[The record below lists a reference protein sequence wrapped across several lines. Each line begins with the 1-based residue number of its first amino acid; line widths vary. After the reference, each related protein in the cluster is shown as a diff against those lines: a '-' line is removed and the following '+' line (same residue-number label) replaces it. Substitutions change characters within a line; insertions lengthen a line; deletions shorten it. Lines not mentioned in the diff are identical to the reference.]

1 MPRDDEPGAQDTPEE
16 AAFRAEVRAFLDAHA
31 TPIDPDAVPVRHDD
45 DWYAGHMKRS
55 REWQR
60 VLYEHGWA
68 GISWPEEHGGRG
80 ASAIQQTIF
89 NEEQARYDVSAG
101 ALSIGLGMVAPTL
114 MVHGTDEQQRH
125 LDAMLRGD
133 EIWCQLYS
141 EPGSGSDLASLATRA
156 VLDGDEYVVN
166 GQKVWNTY
174 AQFADWGILLA
185 RTNPDAPKHRGI
197 TYFLVDM
204 RTPGIDVRPLR
215 QISGVAHFNEV
226 FLNEVRIPK
235 ENVLGEVDNGWRV
248 AHTTLG
254 NERAMIGAGTGSRNA
269 EAVVELAR
277 AHGLTGDPV
286 MRQHL
291 AEAWIRSELL
301 RYFSLRLRAAMSRGE
316 TPGPEASVVKL
327 AFSQHAARTGEL
339 VMRILGPEA
348 TLDGSDAPAHGLW
361 QDYFL
366 NQYQVRIGGGTDEV
380 QKNTIGERV
389 LGLPRE
395 PGNDREIPW
404 RELAR
409 S

>member
-1 MPRDDEPGAQDTPEE
+1 MPGADELGLHDTPEE

-31 TPIDPDAVPVRHDD
+31 TPVDPDAAPVRHDD

-55 REWQR
+55 RDWQR
-60 VLYEHGWA
+60 VLHEHGWA
-68 GISWPEEHGGRG
+68 GLTWPVEYGGRG
-80 ASAIQQTIF
+80 ATAMQQTIF

-114 MVHGTDEQQRH
+114 MVHGTDEQKRH

-141 EPGSGSDLASLATRA
+141 EPGAGSDLASLATRA

-185 RTNPDAPKHRGI
+185 RTDPDAPKHRGI

-226 FLNEVRIPK
+226 FLNDVRIPK
-235 ENVLGEVDNGWRV
+235 ANVLGDVDQGWRV

-269 EAVVELAR
+269 DEVIALAR
-277 AHGLTGDPV
+277 ARGLTTDPV
-286 MRQHL
+286 VRQEL
-291 AEAWIRSELL
+291 ADTWIRSELL
-301 RYFSLRLRAAMSRGE
+301 RYFSMRLRAATSRGE
-316 TPGPEASVVKL
+316 TPGSEASVVKL
-327 AFSQHAARTGEL
+327 AFAQHAARTGDV
-339 VMRILGPEA
+339 VMRILGAEG
-348 TLDGSDAPAHGLW
+348 TLDAADALLQGHW

-404 RELAR
+404 RDLAR

>member
-1 MPRDDEPGAQDTPEE
+1 MPRGDEVGLHDTPEE

-31 TPIDPDAVPVRHDD
+31 APVDPDAEPLRHDD
-45 DWYAGHMKRS
+45 DWYAAHMKRS

-60 VLYEHGWA
+60 VLHDNGWA
-68 GISWPEEHGGRG
+68 GISWPKEFGGRG
-80 ASAIQQTIF
+80 ATAMQQTIF

-101 ALSIGLGMVAPTL
+101 ALSIGIGMVAPTL
-114 MVHGTDEQQRH
+114 MVHGTDEQKRH
-125 LDAMLRGD
+125 LGAMLRGD

-141 EPGSGSDLASLATRA
+141 EPGAGSDLASLATRA
-156 VLDGDEYVVN
+156 VRDGDEYVVN

-185 RTNPDAPKHRGI
+185 RTDPDAPKHRGI

-204 RTPGIDVRPLR
+204 SSPGIDVRPLR

-226 FLNEVRIPK
+226 FLNDVRIPTA
-235 ENVLGEVDNGWRV
+235 NVLGEVDQGWRV

-269 EAVVELAR
+269 DAVIDLAR
-277 AHGLTGDPV
+277 ERGLTDDPIIRHELV
-286 MRQHL
+286 
-291 AEAWIRSELL
+291 ETFIRSELL
-301 RYFSLRLRAAMSRGE
+301 RYFSMRLRAAMSRGE

-327 AFSQHAARTGEL
+327 AFARHAARTGDT
-339 VMRILGPEA
+339 VMRILGAEA
-348 TLDGSDAPAHGLW
+348 TLFGDDARSHGLW

-395 PGNDREIPW
+395 PSNDREIPW
-404 RELAR
+404 RDLAR